1 MSVGLTLDTGALIAL
16 ERRRARVTRFLRGA
30 TDRQQPTT
38 VPVVVLTEWWRGRT
52 DLRDAIRR
60 AVRVEVMDAELAQM
74 AGEALAA
81 VRGATAI
88 DAIVV
93 ASAARRGDL
102 VLTSDPDD
110 LVRLASYFGG
120 VRVLAV

>member
-1 MSVGLTLDTGALIAL
+1 MSEGLTLDTGALIAL
-16 ERRRARVTRFLRGA
+16 ERRHARALRLIARA
-30 TDRQQPTT
+30 TERGLAITA
-38 VPVVVLTEWWRGRT
+38 PVVVVTEWWRRRT
-52 DLRDAIRR
+52 DHRERIRAAIEIEPMDEPLAR
-60 AVRVEVMDAELAQM
+60 A
-74 AGEALAA
+74 AGEALGS

-102 VLTSDPDD
+102 VLTGDPDE
-110 LVRLASYFGG
+110 LVRLADHFGG